1 MFRKGKSGADKP
13 AANADADDA
22 LSAPPLKPFSR
33 TGSHVPGK
41 PSRPAANPT
50 PPSAPARSLDIPGLS
65 GRRGENGQR
74 GGGPADCLTV
84 GRDIRL
90 SGEVQC
96 DRLVIDGQADL
107 RVDGARLLEVSEG
120 GRFSGTARVRE
131 ADIRGRFS
139 GTARVRE
146 ADIRGQFD
154 GELEATETL
163 IVREHGRVSGKI
175 RYGRIVIES
184 GGEIRG
190 ETDTIAQPAAPAPAD
205 ED

>member
-131 ADIRGRFS
+131 ADIRG
-139 GTARVRE
+139 
-146 ADIRGQFD
+146 QFD